1 MKKTYSLS
9 EIDEVA
15 KELLP
20 QINSNIVLLNGEM
33 GAGKTTMIK
42 ALCKALKCPDVVS
55 SPTFSLI
62 NEYRTVDHKPLYH
75 FDCYRIENEEE
86 AYDFGAEEY
95 LYSGH
100 LCLIEWSDKF
110 EEILPNDRIEI
121 SFQIK
126 SKFSRSVKITLRGK
140 FKNQKY

>member
-15 KELLP
+15 NELLA
-20 QINSNIVLLNGEM
+20 QIDCNIVLLNGEM

-100 LCLIEWSDKF
+100 LCLIEWS
-110 EEILPNDRIEI
+110 ENIQSLLPENCSLVTLEKVD
-121 SFQIK
+121 ST
-126 SKFSRSVKITLRGK
+126 SRKITLT
-140 FKNQKY
+140 

>member
-15 KELLP
+15 NELLP

-33 GAGKTTMIK
+33 GAGKTAMIK

-100 LCLIEWSDKF
+100 LCLIEWS
-110 EEILPNDRIEI
+110 ENIQSLLPENCSLVTLEKVDSTTR
-121 SFQIK
+121 
-126 SKFSRSVKITLRGK
+126 KITLT
-140 FKNQKY
+140 

>member
-15 KELLP
+15 NELLP

-75 FDCYRIENEEE
+75 FDCYRIINEEE
-86 AYDFGAEEY
+86 AYDIGAEEY

-100 LCLIEWSDKF
+100 LCLIEWS
-110 EEILPNDRIEI
+110 ENIQSLLPENCSLVTLEKVDLTTR
-121 SFQIK
+121 
-126 SKFSRSVKITLRGK
+126 KITLT
-140 FKNQKY
+140 

>member
-15 KELLP
+15 NELLP

-100 LCLIEWSDKF
+100 LCLIEWS
-110 EEILPNDRIEI
+110 ENIQSLLPENCSLVTLEKVDLTTR
-121 SFQIK
+121 
-126 SKFSRSVKITLRGK
+126 KITLT
-140 FKNQKY
+140 

>member
-15 KELLP
+15 NELLA
-20 QINSNIVLLNGEM
+20 QIDCNIVLLNGEM

-100 LCLIEWSDKF
+100 LCLIEWS
-110 EEILPNDRIEI
+110 ENIQSLLPENCSLVTLEKVDSTTR
-121 SFQIK
+121 
-126 SKFSRSVKITLRGK
+126 KITLI
-140 FKNQKY
+140 

>member
-15 KELLP
+15 NELLP

-100 LCLIEWSDKF
+100 LCLIEWS
-110 EEILPNDRIEI
+110 ENIQSLLPENCSLVTLEKVDSTTR
-121 SFQIK
+121 
-126 SKFSRSVKITLRGK
+126 KITLT
-140 FKNQKY
+140 

>member
-33 GAGKTTMIK
+33 GAGKTTLIK

-100 LCLIEWSDKF
+100 LCLIEWS
-110 EEILPNDRIEI
+110 ENIQSLLPENCSLVTLEKVDLTTR
-121 SFQIK
+121 
-126 SKFSRSVKITLRGK
+126 KITLT
-140 FKNQKY
+140 